1 MKFIDLTGNIF
12 GRLTVL
18 SICHYKP
25 NGTYWNCLCECGNKS
40 IVNGCKLKSGKTK
53 SCGCYRKESVKLK
66 PYKPSYLDMVS
77 KVFGRLTV
85 IRFSH
90 VCPKKRNACW
100 ICKCE
105 CGNEISAFGT
115 SLRSGSVKS
124 CGCLR
129 LERLSASAIEKMA
142 DLTGLKFGHLTVLG
156 LFSHTP
162 NKPTLWTCICMC
174 GSVKNYL
181 VGNLK
186 QGFSTSCGCL
196 TKERMRESK
205 TTHGFGR
212 HPLYRRWAGMISRC
226 YNPNVKAY
234 KHYGG
239 RGISVCKEWRED
251 FMNFYNDMSDGFE
264 KELQL
269 DRINVNGDYCK
280 ENCRWVTPIENGR
293 NKRNTVFFSINGET
307 KTVKEWASIFN
318 VNYQSML
325 ERVQRGND
333 TVSSI
338 IYGRTIPIE
347 RMKLNKL

>member
-1 MKFIDLTGNIF
+1 MNYLDLTGKVFN
-12 GRLTVL
+12 RWTVIKFNHL
-18 SICHYKP
+18 DKKKR
-25 NGTYWNCLCECGNKS
+25 NRFWLCKCSCGNEKVVS
-40 IVNGCKLKSGKTK
+40 GALLKSGN
-53 SCGCYRKESVKLK
+53 SQ
-66 PYKPSYLDMVS
+66 
-77 KVFGRLTV
+77 
-85 IRFSH
+85 
-90 VCPKKRNACW
+90 
-100 ICKCE
+100 
-105 CGNEISAFGT
+105 
-115 SLRSGSVKS
+115 S

-129 LERLSASAIEKMA
+129 LERLSSSAIEKMT
-142 DLTGLKFGHLTVLG
+142 DLTGMKFGHLTVLH
-156 LFSHTP
+156 LFSHVP
-162 NKPTLWTCICMC
+162 NKPTKWACVCVC
-174 GSVKNYL
+174 GSIKNYL

-196 TKERMRESK
+196 TKERMRKIK

-226 YNPNVKAY
+226 YNPNVKMY

-239 RGISVCKEWRED
+239 RGISVCKEWKDD

-269 DRINVNGDYCK
+269 DRIDVNGDYCK

-325 ERVQRGND
+325 ERVQRGDD
-333 TVSSI
+333 TVRSI
-338 IYGRTIPIE
+338 IYGRTIPVE
-347 RMKLNKL
+347 RMKLNK